1 MVDFPNNST
10 ERLAS
15 GRPIVTRIKRVDM
28 LREFDVKETPAGRQV
43 VFSIAFIT
51 ANGERVFLPRA
62 VASGVNCLNLKANRL
77 RGVVAVDMK
86 GDKIGHVYP
95 VRIDN
100 IVLWN
105 SKKVYL

>member
-1 MVDFPNNST
+1 MS
-10 ERLAS
+10 S
-15 GRPIVTRIKRVDM
+15 GFRDIEKVATKIKRVDM
-28 LREFDVKETPAGRQV
+28 LREFDVKETKYSKQH
-43 VFSIAFIT
+43 VFSIIFIT
-51 ANGERVFLPRA
+51 AKGERVFLPRA
-62 VASGVNCLNLKANRL
+62 VATGVNCSSMKVHRL

-100 IVLWN
+100 IVGWN